1 MKYTHSEV
9 LAKAFEIDPAVGEYL
24 AISLVDKISYD
35 MIEKGKALQGEL
47 IPISRTSFYRERKR
61 LLQRLEKDEKN

>member
-9 LAKAFEIDPAVGEYL
+9 LEKAFEIDPAVGEYL

-35 MIEKGKALQGEL
+35 MIEKRKALQGEL
-47 IPISRTSFYRERKR
+47 IHISRTSFYR
-61 LLQRLEKDEKN
+61 